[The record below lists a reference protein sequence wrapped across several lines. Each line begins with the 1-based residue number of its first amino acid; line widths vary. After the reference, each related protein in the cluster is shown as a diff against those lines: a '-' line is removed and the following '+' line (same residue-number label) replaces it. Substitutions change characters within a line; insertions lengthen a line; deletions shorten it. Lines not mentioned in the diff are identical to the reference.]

1 MRIIIVSGLSG
12 SGKSVALHVLEDLG
26 YYSVDNIPVAL
37 LPQLTDYLLADEAGG
52 DRVAIGI
59 DARNRADDLQMLDRQ
74 VAHLR
79 NQGAQ
84 VEVLFLQA
92 EEAMLIKR
100 FGETRRR
107 HPLAQSGDGL
117 REAIATERSILTPV
131 VNVADLIIDTTRTSV
146 YELRDLVRERIA
158 SRDVHKLSILI
169 QSFGFKHG
177 IPADADY
184 VFDLRCLPNPYWQ
197 PELRQET
204 GLDKPVID
212 YLDSEPLADDM
223 HDAIIAFLRD
233 WLPRYE
239 NFSRSY
245 LTIAVG
251 CTGGQ
256 HRSVYMAERIARTL
270 RSDGRD
276 ISVRHHELVRGAV
289 GH

>member
-74 VAHLR
+74 VARLR
-79 NQGAQ
+79 NQSAQ

-92 EEAMLIKR
+92 EEPMLIKR

-107 HPLAQSGDGL
+107 HPLAQSGEGL

-158 SRDVHKLSILI
+158 SRDVHKLSILV

-212 YLDSEPLADDM
+212 YLDSQPLADDM

-270 RSDGRD
+270 RGDGRD

>member
-74 VAHLR
+74 VARLR

-107 HPLAQSGDGL
+107 HPLAQSGEGL

-223 HDAIIAFLRD
+223 HDAIMAFLRD

-270 RSDGRD
+270 RGDGRD

>member
-1 MRIIIVSGLSG
+1 MRIIVVSGLSG

-37 LPQLTDYLLADEAGG
+37 LRQLTDHLLSDDAEGE
-52 DRVAIGI
+52 RVAIGI
-59 DARNRADDLQMLDRQ
+59 DARARTDDLLLLDRE
-74 VAHLR
+74 VTRLR
-79 NQGAQ
+79 NQGAH

-92 EEAMLIKR
+92 DQEALMKR

-107 HPLAQSGDGL
+107 HPLAREGESL
-117 REAIATERSILTPV
+117 RDAIVTERDILTPV
-131 VNVADLIIDTTRTSV
+131 VNIADLIIDTTRTSV
-146 YELRDLVRERIA
+146 YELRDLVRERVA
-158 SRDVHKLSILI
+158 ARDVHKLSILV

-197 PELRQET
+197 PELRRET

-212 YLDSEPLADDM
+212 YLDSEPLAGEM
-223 HDAIIAFLRD
+223 HDSIVAFLRD

-245 LTIAVG
+245 LTVAIG

-256 HRSVYMAERIARTL
+256 HRSVYMAERIAATL
-270 RSDGRD
+270 RGDGRD
-276 ISVRHHELVRGAV
+276 IAVRHHELVRGAG

>member
-37 LPQLTDYLLADEAGG
+37 LPQLTDYLLADEVGG

-92 EEAMLIKR
+92 EEAILIKR

-117 REAIATERSILTPV
+117 REARS
-131 VNVADLIIDTTRTSV
+131 
-146 YELRDLVRERIA
+146 
-158 SRDVHKLSILI
+158 K
-169 QSFGFKHG
+169 
-177 IPADADY
+177 
-184 VFDLRCLPNPYWQ
+184 
-197 PELRQET
+197 
-204 GLDKPVID
+204 
-212 YLDSEPLADDM
+212 
-223 HDAIIAFLRD
+223 
-233 WLPRYE
+233 
-239 NFSRSY
+239 
-245 LTIAVG
+245 
-251 CTGGQ
+251 
-256 HRSVYMAERIARTL
+256 
-270 RSDGRD
+270 
-276 ISVRHHELVRGAV
+276 
-289 GH
+289 

>member
-37 LPQLTDYLLADEAGG
+37 LPQLTDYLLADKVGG

-92 EEAMLIKR
+92 EEAVLIKR

-256 HRSVYMAERIARTL
+256 HRSVYMAERVARTL

>member
-1 MRIIIVSGLSG
+1 
-12 SGKSVALHVLEDLG
+12 
-26 YYSVDNIPVAL
+26 
-37 LPQLTDYLLADEAGG
+37 TDYLLADEVGG

-92 EEAMLIKR
+92 EEATLIKR

>member
-37 LPQLTDYLLADEAGG
+37 LPQLTDYLLADEVGG

-92 EEAMLIKR
+92 EEAVLIKR

>member
-1 MRIIIVSGLSG
+1 MRIIVVSGLSG

-37 LPQLTDYLLADEAGG
+37 LPQLTDHLLGNDSGS

-59 DARNRADDLQMLDRQ
+59 DARNRTDDLLMLDRE
-74 VAHLR
+74 VARLR
-79 NQGAQ
+79 NQGAH

-92 EEAMLIKR
+92 EQEVLMKR

-107 HPLAQSGDGL
+107 HPLAQEGEAL
-117 REAIATERSILTPV
+117 RDAMAAEREILTPV
-131 VNVADLIIDTTRTSV
+131 VNIADLIVDTTRTSV
-146 YELRDLVRERIA
+146 YELRDLVRERVA
-158 SRDVHKLSILI
+158 ARDVHRLSILV

-197 PELRQET
+197 PELRRET

-212 YLDSEPLADDM
+212 YLDSEPLATEM

-245 LTIAVG
+245 LTLAVG

-256 HRSVYMAERIARTL
+256 HRSVYMAERIAATL
-270 RSDGRD
+270 RGDGRD
-276 ISVRHHELVRGAV
+276 ISVRHHELVRGA
-289 GH
+289 GAH

>member
-1 MRIIIVSGLSG
+1 MRIIVVSGLSG

-37 LPQLTDYLLADEAGG
+37 LPQLTDHLLSDDAGG

-59 DARNRADDLQMLDRQ
+59 DARNRTDDLLMLDHE
-74 VAHLR
+74 VARLR
-79 NQGAQ
+79 NQGAH

-92 EEAMLIKR
+92 EQEVLMKR

-107 HPLAQSGDGL
+107 HPLAQEGEAL
-117 REAIATERSILTPV
+117 RDAMAAEREILTPV
-131 VNVADLIIDTTRTSV
+131 VNIADLIVDTTRTSV
-146 YELRDLVRERIA
+146 YELRDLVRERVA
-158 SRDVHKLSILI
+158 ARDVHRLSILV

-197 PELRQET
+197 PELRRET

-212 YLDSEPLADDM
+212 YLDSEPMVAEM
-223 HDAIIAFLRD
+223 HDAIVAFLRD

-245 LTIAVG
+245 LTVAIG

-256 HRSVYMAERIARTL
+256 HRSVYMAERIAKTL
-270 RSDGRD
+270 RGDGRD
-276 ISVRHHELVRGAV
+276 ISVRHHELVRGA
-289 GH
+289 GAH

>member
-1 MRIIIVSGLSG
+1 MRIIVVSGLSG

-59 DARNRADDLQMLDRQ
+59 DARNRADDLLMLDRQ
-74 VAHLR
+74 VARLR

-158 SRDVHKLSILI
+158 SRDVHALSILV

-212 YLDSEPLADDM
+212 YLDSQPLADDM
-223 HDAIIAFLRD
+223 HNAIIAFLRD

>member
-37 LPQLTDYLLADEAGG
+37 LPQLTDYLLADETGG

-59 DARNRADDLQMLDRQ
+59 DARNRAADLQMLDRQ
-74 VAHLR
+74 VARLR

-117 REAIATERSILTPV
+117 REAIETERNMLTPV

-270 RSDGRD
+270 RGDGRD

>member
-74 VAHLR
+74 VARLR
-79 NQGAQ
+79 NQSAQ

-107 HPLAQSGDGL
+107 HPLAQSGEGL

-158 SRDVHKLSILI
+158 SRDVHKLSILV

-212 YLDSEPLADDM
+212 YLDSQPLADDM

-270 RSDGRD
+270 RGDGRD